1 MGNRP
6 PGVLERARRFGSRF
20 WRLQPRS
27 QRAVVKFEAQLIVWF
42 AIVLGVLFVI
52 ALVVQIVHR

>member
-1 MGNRP
+1 MSHKT
-6 PGVLERARRFGSRF
+6 PGVLERVRRFGSRF

-42 AIVLGVLFVI
+42 AIVLGVLFVV
-52 ALVVQIVHR
+52 ALVVQVLHR